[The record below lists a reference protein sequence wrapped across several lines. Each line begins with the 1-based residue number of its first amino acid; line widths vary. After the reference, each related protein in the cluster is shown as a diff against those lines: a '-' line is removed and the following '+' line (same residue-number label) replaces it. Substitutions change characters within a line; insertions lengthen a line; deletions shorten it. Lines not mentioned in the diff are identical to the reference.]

1 MVEGVTN
8 AVVHECHDTAHND
21 CLERDSMQGSR
32 AAGDVLPVSDEN
44 ASELLGDAHV
54 TAVAHLVDLRGDVVK
69 LLTALIDLVINHCPE
84 FLLVS
89 LLKYFV

>member
-21 CLERDSMQGSR
+21 CLKRDSMQGSR

-69 LLTALIDLVINHCPE
+69 LLAALIDLVINHCPE